1 VDITQYYGRGINFDS
16 VFFARER
23 RHYGI
28 HELSFKM
35 ESDTVMQPY
44 TAQASI
50 QGGDGF
56 VRLNLHYKQHFTG
69 KDKMRGIWIQGFAG
83 WLPYYKQPKPNVQFS
98 FNGLASGGFSSRDY
112 MYDEWLIGRNASE
125 GNFTRQVFMQDAGL
139 KTLSTI
145 GISEKWMLGAGASVS
160 LPVKVV
166 HLYMD
171 AALYPSGITQ
181 KVELSYSGGLAV
193 ILIKDAFEIYIPIVE
208 SKDIRES
215 LTYQVRDQWY
225 DRISFQANFKILN
238 PFYIIDRLQLKY

>member
-1 VDITQYYGRGINFDS
+1 
-16 VFFARER
+16 
-23 RHYGI
+23 
-28 HELSFKM
+28 M
-35 ESDTVMQPY
+35 MQPY
-44 TAQASI
+44 SAQGSI

-56 VRLNLHYKQHFTG
+56 VRLNLHYNQHFTG
-69 KDKMRGIWIQGFAG
+69 KDKMRGVWVHGFAG
-83 WLPYYKQPKPNVQFS
+83 WLPYYKQPKPNVLFS

-125 GNFTRQVFMQDAGL
+125 GNFTRQVFMKDAGL

-171 AALYPSGITQ
+171 AALYPSGITE

-193 ILIKDAFEIYIPIVE
+193 ILIKDAFEIYIPFVE

-225 DRISFQANFKILN
+225 DRISFQASFKIIN
-238 PFYIIDRLQLKY
+238 PFYLIDRLQLKY